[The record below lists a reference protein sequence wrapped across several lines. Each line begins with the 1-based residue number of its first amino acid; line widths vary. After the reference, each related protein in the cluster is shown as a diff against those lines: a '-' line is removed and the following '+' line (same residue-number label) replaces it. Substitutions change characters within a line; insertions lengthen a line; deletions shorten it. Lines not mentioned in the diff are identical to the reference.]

1 VIDELARPRVGIVVS
16 GGEDAWVVAVAAR
29 ILTLAVLDRVP
40 RARVSVLVSGG
51 GVPAGWALD
60 CGRPARR
67 LEAEDRQRF
76 DVLLVAGAGTKVSGR
91 GGAGACP
98 VVRMPGSV
106 VDVGMLAARAGG
118 VELRRNRV
126 GTLRLLGWL
135 PGDAGTPHVV
145 VDADADVAGSELRA
159 PLVAVVPELTGGADA
174 MRARLG
180 AERCLVLPL
189 DAGVDEVV
197 AALASAARY
206 VGSHPV
212 LAAIA
217 AGVRDAE
224 GSAAIS
230 SDAAAVEK
238 AQSAAEVEQAE
249 SAAEVKTQ
257 GAAAREIPA
266 AATTSPAAAGT
277 SSTTASA
284 AIDSAA
290 AAAVDCWAGRGSPGA
305 VPDPRPARRTATQ
318 HAALRVE
325 LRALEQEQ
333 QAAIARAEQ
342 AETAASLITGSRTW
356 RYTERVRDAYHKGR
370 RRLGR

>member
-1 VIDELARPRVGIVVS
+1 VIDELARPRVGIVLP
-16 GGEDAWVVAVAAR
+16 GGEDAWVFAMAAR
-29 ILTLAVLDRVP
+29 VLTLAVLDRVP

-51 GVPAGWALD
+51 GAPVGWALD

-91 GGAGACP
+91 GGAGACA
-98 VVRMPGSV
+98 VVRVPGSL
-106 VDVGMLAARAGG
+106 VDVGLLAAGSGG
-118 VELRRNRV
+118 AELRRNRV

-135 PGDAGTPHVV
+135 PADAGTPHVV
-145 VDADADVAGSELRA
+145 VDADADVMTSELPA
-159 PLVAVVPELTGGADA
+159 ALMAVVPELTGSADA
-174 MRARLG
+174 IRARLG

-197 AALASAARY
+197 AAVASAARY

-224 GSAAIS
+224 GSAAFPSEELGGDRTAITEIQ
-230 SDAAAVEK
+230 D
-238 AQSAAEVEQAE
+238 
-249 SAAEVKTQ
+249 
-257 GAAAREIPA
+257 AAAREDPA
-266 AATTSPAAAGT
+266 AAITSPAAAAN
-277 SSTTASA
+277 SPTTASA

-290 AAAVDCWAGRGSPGA
+290 AAAAECWRGRGSPGA
-305 VPDPRPARRTATQ
+305 VVDPRPARRTATQ
-318 HAALRVE
+318 HAALRVDM
-325 LRALEQEQ
+325 RALERERD
-333 QAAIARAEQ
+333 AAVVRAQQ
-342 AETAASLITGSRTW
+342 AETAARLITGSRTW

>member
-1 VIDELARPRVGIVVS
+1 VIDELARPRVGILLP
-16 GGEDAWVVAVAAR
+16 GGEDAWVFAMAAR
-29 ILTLAVLDRVP
+29 VLTLAVLDRVP
-40 RARVSVLVSGG
+40 RARVSVLVAGG
-51 GVPAGWALD
+51 GAPEESAVD

-91 GGAGACP
+91 GGAGACA
-98 VVRMPGSV
+98 VVRVPGSV
-106 VDVGMLAARAGG
+106 LDVAVLAADAGG
-118 VELRRNRV
+118 PDLRRNRV

-135 PGDAGTPHVV
+135 PADAGTPHVV
-145 VDADADVAGSELRA
+145 VDADADVMASELPA
-159 PLVAVVPELTGGADA
+159 PLMAVVPELTGTAEA
-174 MRARLG
+174 MQARLG

-197 AALASAARY
+197 AAVASAARY

-224 GSAAIS
+224 GSAAIPS
-230 SDAAAVEK
+230 AASAEMDSAAAATAIETEGV
-238 AQSAAEVEQAE
+238 
-249 SAAEVKTQ
+249 
-257 GAAAREIPA
+257 AAREDPA

-277 SSTTASA
+277 SATTAAA
-284 AIDSAA
+284 AIDSAV
-290 AAAVDCWAGRGSPGA
+290 AAAVECWRGRGSPGA
-305 VPDPRPARRTATQ
+305 VPDPRTTRVTATQ
-318 HAALRVE
+318 HAALRVDM
-325 LRALEQEQ
+325 RAMERERD
-333 QAAIARAEQ
+333 AAVVRAEE
-342 AETAASLITGSRTW
+342 AETAAGLITGSRTW